1 MLPLGEKKNKAKFF
15 VILRQ
20 CISTEMISQQSVI
33 KFSKCACEKKCDSNA
48 GREDGQVV
56 QDTSLWAFDLSFIME
71 FFSV

>member
-1 MLPLGEKKNKAKFF
+1 
-15 VILRQ
+15 
-20 CISTEMISQQSVI
+20 MISQQSVI